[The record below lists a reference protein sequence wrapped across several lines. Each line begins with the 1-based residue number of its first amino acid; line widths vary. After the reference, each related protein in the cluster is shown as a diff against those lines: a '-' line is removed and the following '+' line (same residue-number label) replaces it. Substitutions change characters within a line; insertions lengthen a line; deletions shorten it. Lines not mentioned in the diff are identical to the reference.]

1 MKTAGRERVCTSRR
15 RIVAAA
21 FAVVALAACG
31 GGASGGGGNSAA
43 KVPDHYVGRYIG
55 GAALLAWTNTGGRL
69 KVTIDLTHTDPTN
82 PAAVL
87 KDRLSL
93 DGRLDGGNVVLQNSA
108 GAPWSGSFRGSDLIL
123 DWAPSGGRLI
133 TTTFSPG
140 DDARYRAVAADFAKE
155 VAQIQQA
162 DAQRTQQIMTAEAA
176 KAAQE
181 KAAAD
186 ARAQAAAAAHQAQV
200 AASQQAHA
208 DQVAAMRAA
217 HDAQVA
223 AMQQR
228 NAAAQAKAAA
238 HHHP

>member
-1 MKTAGRERVCTSRR
+1 MKTGRERTRTSRR
-15 RIVAAA
+15 LVVAAA
-21 FAVVALAACG
+21 VAVVALAACGG

-43 KVPDHYVGRYIG
+43 KVPDHYVGRYVG
-55 GAALLAWTNTGGRL
+55 GAALLAWTNNAGRL
-69 KVTIDLTHTDPTN
+69 KVTIDTTHTDPTN
-82 PAAVL
+82 PTSVL
-87 KDRLSL
+87 NDRISL
-93 DGRLDGGNVVLQNSA
+93 DGHLDGGNVVLQNSS
-108 GAPWSGSFRGSDLIL
+108 GAPWSGSFRGNDLIL

-140 DDARYRAVAADFAKE
+140 DDARYRAVAADFTKE
-155 VAQIQQA
+155 VAQIQQS

-186 ARAQAAAAAHQAQV
+186 ARAQAAAAAHLGQV

-228 NAAAQAKAAA
+228 NAAARAKAAA
-238 HHHP
+238 HHP